1 MKPTVGFTLP
11 WAGVTPAPSEK
22 RRCGLRPVRRGKGEG
37 GCSQS
42 EITSPVI
49 LRVVRALLRMPARQN
64 REDEARAKS
73 SRRKTNTCGFDE
85 PLKRKVR
92 NQTALIS
99 RLSCHWVE
107 GSPPR
112 ARQVGCGGRRLGLT
126 GEGGK
131 VAGYHQGSDRE
142 YRSQDNE
149 CSHTLH
155 GAVHRRLPL
164 RKAADRPVSPRFRR
178 SIVNR
183 VTR

>member
-73 SRRKTNTCGFDE
+73 SRRKTSTCGFDE

-99 RLSCHWVE
+99 RLSYHWVE
-107 GSPPR
+107 GSPPSR
-112 ARQVGCGGRRLGLT
+112 PSVGCGGRRLGLT
-126 GEGGK
+126 GEGGH
-131 VAGYHQGSDRE
+131 VACYHQGSDRE
-142 YRSQDNE
+142 RRSQNNE
-149 CSHTLH
+149 YSHTH
-155 GAVHRRLPL
+155 HAAGAHR
-164 RKAADRPVSPRFRR
+164 
-178 SIVNR
+178 
-183 VTR
+183 